1 MNETHINK
9 ILRFKE
15 SDWMKI
21 YINFNTKKRQNAT
34 NSFTKNFLKL
44 IISSVFGKAMENCQT
59 SKQ

>member
-1 MNETHINK
+1 MNKTHINK
-9 ILRFKE
+9 ILRFKQ

-44 IISSVFGKAMENCQT
+44 IISSVFGKAMENC
-59 SKQ
+59 